1 MKQTRKLLAMLLCIV
16 MVLGM
21 ATTVFAT
28 ETASTKGT
36 IINSTKRTYNA
47 YQIFSGTQAENGVAL
62 GDIAWGTGI
71 DSAAFLV
78 ALKTLEVG
86 EDTPFAECAS
96 AADVAGVLAGVSDN
110 SDIAKAFA
118 NLAVQ
123 YLTEESVAVAAKTAE
138 ENVSVTLASGYY
150 LLVDTSE
157 GNAAQNPALLQVT
170 KGDLTI
176 TDKSDAP
183 TLEKKIQEGNAL
195 VDANNGSIGDTVNY
209 VLTSRVPDMG
219 DYNKYFFVIH
229 DTLSDGLSFNADSVG
244 VQIGTT
250 TLAEA
255 DFDVITEGLEDDCT
269 FEIVLKNFIQY
280 KDMANAI
287 ITITYNA
294 TIDVDA
300 VIGNVGNP
308 NSVHLEYSNNPN
320 VEYEGDGDNED
331 KPGDDDVTGVTPE
344 DHTITYVTAI
354 ELVKVDGLTGDR
366 LTGAKFKITGQKI
379 NKVKIVTETF
389 TAAEDGTYYKLK
401 DGSYTTEEP
410 KPETADKYVEAVD
423 WN

>member
-1 MKQTRKLLAMLLCIV
+1 MKQTRKLLAMLLCIA

-28 ETASTKGT
+28 ETASTTCT
-36 IINSTKRTYNA
+36 IINSTIRTYNA

-62 GDIAWGTGI
+62 GDIAWGNGI
-71 DSAAFLV
+71 KSDDFLAALNVLV
-78 ALKTLEVG
+78 VG
-86 EDTPFAECAS
+86 EATPFADCKT
-96 AADVAGVLAGVSDN
+96 AADVAGVLADVSDN

-123 YLTEESVAVAAKTAE
+123 YLTEESVAVAKETT
-138 ENVSVTLASGYY
+138 VTLASGYY

-183 TLEKKIQEGNAL
+183 TLEKKIQEGDDL

-244 VQIGTT
+244 VQIATT
-250 TLAEA
+250 STTITLAHA
-255 DFDVITEGLEDDCT
+255 
-269 FEIVLKNFIQY
+269 
-280 KDMANAI
+280 
-287 ITITYNA
+287 
-294 TIDVDA
+294 
-300 VIGNVGNP
+300 
-308 NSVHLEYSNNPN
+308 
-320 VEYEGDGDNED
+320 
-331 KPGDDDVTGVTPE
+331 
-344 DHTITYVTAI
+344 
-354 ELVKVDGLTGDR
+354 
-366 LTGAKFKITGQKI
+366 
-379 NKVKIVTETF
+379 
-389 TAAEDGTYYKLK
+389 
-401 DGSYTTEEP
+401 
-410 KPETADKYVEAVD
+410 
-423 WN
+423 